1 MPIYASAKSPGGNYE
16 PAPAGTHAAICCDVV
31 DLGVLEVSFSGKTKK
46 QHKINICWQI
56 EEDRDDGKPFVVR
69 KRYTLSLHEK
79 SGLRKDLESWRGRP
93 FSPEELERF
102 DLEVLIGIGCYIN
115 VVHKPNPDGGEPW
128 ANVAAIMRLPKNTAA
143 PAIRDYVRVCDR
155 KLDSESPAVQPD
167 VETEGL
173 GIDDS
178 DIPF

>member
-1 MPIYASAKSPGGNYE
+1 MPIYASAKSSGGNFK

-93 FSPEELERF
+93 FSGDELEGF
-102 DLEVLIGIGCYIN
+102 DLENLLTHAAMIS
-115 VVHKPNPDGGEPW
+115 VVQEAKDGKVYSNIKAVMKPPKGLSPHIPDPS
-128 ANVAAIMRLPKNTAA
+128 
-143 PAIRDYVRVCDR
+143 YCRVCDR
-155 KLDSESPAVQPD
+155 PKDGEQDSMNQSGPD
-167 VETEGL
+167 EWAPT
-173 GIDDS
+173 DD
-178 DIPF
+178 DVPF